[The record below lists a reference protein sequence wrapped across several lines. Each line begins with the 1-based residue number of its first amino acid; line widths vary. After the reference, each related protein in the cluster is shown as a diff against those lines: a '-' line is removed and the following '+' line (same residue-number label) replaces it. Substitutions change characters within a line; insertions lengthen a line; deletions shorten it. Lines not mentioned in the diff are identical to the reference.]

1 MTPNTDFNVTPLFMI
16 LQIYAR
22 FRWNLQTREHLFAAD
37 SMALSSFASTVYT
50 QRAPE
55 KAIWSGGALRPFKSF
70 KVIEIGTNR
79 KRVYAYFLLFQRY
92 NDLLVEHLRFSRFCP
107 PSLVWSPHKGV
118 SMVPI
123 GYERSYQ
130 KPSVAMGYQV
140 THYQRVT
147 DRWTDRHT
155 TYRDLA

>member
-1 MTPNTDFNVTPLFMI
+1 MI

-50 QRAPE
+50 SRAPE

-79 KRVYAYFLLFQRY
+79 KRVYAYFLLF
-92 NDLLVEHLRFSRFCP
+92 
-107 PSLVWSPHKGV
+107 
-118 SMVPI
+118 
-123 GYERSYQ
+123 
-130 KPSVAMGYQV
+130 
-140 THYQRVT
+140 
-147 DRWTDRHT
+147 
-155 TYRDLA
+155 